1 MQENVLQWC
10 TRCVMNTWAP
20 DIRFD
25 EHGVCNY
32 CHMHDKLERL
42 FPLGPEGERV
52 LAQLVE
58 KIQRAGR
65 GKPYD
70 CVVGVSGGRD
80 TSYCL
85 YLTKKLGLRPL
96 AVHFD
101 NGWDSDVAKRNLSRL
116 CQKLGVE
123 LHTVIADWEESREL
137 TNCTIRAC
145 VPYID
150 VTDDVGIA
158 RTLYDTAAKEGIKY
172 IILSHSFREEGITPL
187 KWNYVDARYIRSLIK
202 QFARQPLPKFKNVDI
217 HHLLYWIVVKGIRV
231 VNLTNWYDD
240 RGDKV
245 EKILKEECDWID
257 TGQHHYD
264 NEIFALVYYY
274 ARHKFGFDWRVV
286 ELSARVRTGVLTREQ
301 ALQILQEKPFFE
313 NREVVEYCLKKQGW
327 TWEEFETI
335 LKAPNKY
342 FTDYPT
348 YYPVLRL
355 FRLPIKWLCRS
366 HIIAEHLYEKYFE
379 A

>member
-123 LHTVIADWEESREL
+123 LHTVIADWQGNPLSESYRRDEVMRL
-137 TNCTIRAC
+137 MRCLPETPKA
-145 VPYID
+145 PF
-150 VTDDVGIA
+150 DDYPADDKFDEWIENA
-158 RTLYDTAAKEGIKY
+158 RRNWARKT
-172 IILSHSFREEGITPL
+172 SITPE
-187 KWNYVDARYIRSLIK
+187 RY
-202 QFARQPLPKFKNVDI
+202 Q
-217 HHLLYWIVVKGIRV
+217 IVCA
-231 VNLTNWYDD
+231 L
-240 RGDKV
+240 
-245 EKILKEECDWID
+245 
-257 TGQHHYD
+257 
-264 NEIFALVYYY
+264 ALV
-274 ARHKFGFDWRVV
+274 
-286 ELSARVRTGVLTREQ
+286 
-301 ALQILQEKPFFE
+301 
-313 NREVVEYCLKKQGW
+313 
-327 TWEEFETI
+327 
-335 LKAPNKY
+335 
-342 FTDYPT
+342 
-348 YYPVLRL
+348 
-355 FRLPIKWLCRS
+355 
-366 HIIAEHLYEKYFE
+366 
-379 A
+379 